1 MKILYIITQFGV
13 GGAEKVVQDLANSM
27 SELGHEIKIVSLL
40 DIIKLEVDEKVPIET
55 LKINTRSPISI
66 VRGLLALRNSIDK
79 FDPDIIHAH
88 CFHANIFSRIA
99 NITSTRVLINTAHS
113 HIEAS
118 SKLMNL
124 YKYTDFLC
132 NLTTNV
138 SDFSTNYFISKGYT
152 PINKISTVYNGIDT
166 ERFWLKSYT
175 DFNQLLSD
183 KKNFQLLA
191 VGSFKSA
198 KDYPTLIRAISILE
212 KSFDK
217 FELTIVGDGD
227 LKALIQDLIKALNL
241 KSKIKLLGNRDDVA
255 DIMRNS
261 DIFVLSSQYEGFGLV
276 VAEAMSC
283 GCRIVATDCGGV
295 KEIVDGF
302 GKLVPVKSPEL
313 LSNAIFSIIHEREDY
328 DFLIKQHKHIVDR
341 FSKQNFI
348 SEWIGIYQFFTSSVN
363 NI

>member
-1 MKILYIITQFGV
+1 MKILYVITQFGV

-27 SELGHEIKIVSLL
+27 SELGHDIKIVSLL
-40 DIIKLEVDEKVPIET
+40 DIIKLKIDKRVTIET

-66 VRGLLALRNSIDK
+66 IKGLLSLRKFIDK
-79 FDPDIIHAH
+79 YNPDIIHSH
-88 CFHANIFSRIA
+88 CFHANILCRLANLTSR
-99 NITSTRVLINTAHS
+99 RVLISTAHS

-118 SKLMNL
+118 PQLMNL

-132 NLTTNV
+132 DLTTHV

-152 PINKISTVYNGIDT
+152 PVNKILTVYNGIDT
-166 ERFWLKSYT
+166 EKFCLKSYT
-175 DFNQLLSD
+175 DFNQFLPN

-191 VGSFKSA
+191 VGSFKFA
-198 KDYPTLIRAISILE
+198 KDYPTLIQAISILE
-212 KSFDK
+212 KSFDN
-217 FELTIVGDGD
+217 FELTILGDGD
-227 LKALIQDLIKALNL
+227 LRNEIEDLIKELNL
-241 KSKIKLLGNRDDVA
+241 KDKVKLLGNRNDVA
-255 DIMRNS
+255 DIMRKS

-295 KEIVDGF
+295 REIVNGF

-313 LSNAIFSIIHEREDY
+313 LSNAIFSIINEREDY
-328 DFLIKQHKHIVDR
+328 NFLIKQHKYIVDG

-348 SEWIGIYQFFTSSVN
+348 LEWARIYQSLTPSVK
-363 NI
+363 

>member
-1 MKILYIITQFGV
+1 MKILYVITQFGV

-27 SELGHEIKIVSLL
+27 NELGHDIKIVSLL
-40 DIIKLEVDEKVPIET
+40 DIIKLKVDKKVTIES

-66 VRGLLALRNSIDK
+66 IRGLLSLKKSIDK
-79 FDPDIIHAH
+79 FNPDIIHSH

-99 NITSTRVLINTAHS
+99 NISSTKVLINTAHS

-118 SKLMNL
+118 EQLMNL

-152 PINKISTVYNGIDT
+152 PVNKISTVYNGIDT
-166 ERFWLKSYT
+166 EKFCLKSYT
-175 DFNQLLSD
+175 AFNQFLSD
-183 KKNFQLLA
+183 KRTFQLLA

-198 KDYPTLIRAISILE
+198 KDYPTLIQAMSILE
-212 KSFDK
+212 KSFNK
-217 FELTIVGDGD
+217 FELTILGDGD
-227 LKALIQDLIKALNL
+227 LRSQIEDLIKILDL
-241 KSKIKLLGNRDDVA
+241 KDKVKLLGNRDDVA
-255 DIMRNS
+255 DIMRKS

-295 KEIVDGF
+295 REIVNGF

-313 LSNAIFSIIHEREDY
+313 LSNAIFSIINEREDY
-328 DFLIKQHKHIVDR
+328 NFLIKQHKHIVDG
-341 FSKQNFI
+341 FSKQSFI
-348 SEWIGIYQFFTSSVN
+348 LEWARIYQSLTSSVE
-363 NI
+363 